1 MARPQRPR
9 ITPIAGPI
17 LGEFLVGI
25 SVTMAALWMAS
36 QISDAAAGAFGLSQ
50 QVLESLFVLFR
61 VLALGVGV
69 NIATTSRCVTACRS
83 LEVVYLHG

>member
-25 SVTMAALWMAS
+25 WNAYAADEWIRSALMIWRWETHGWAVHARGIYQRLRS
-36 QISDAAAGAFGLSQ
+36 PG
-50 QVLESLFVLFR
+50 VESRF
-61 VLALGVGV
+61 
-69 NIATTSRCVTACRS
+69 
-83 LEVVYLHG
+83 

>member
-36 QISDAAAGAFGLSQ
+36 QISDAAADRLLVDGHDI
-50 QVLESLFVLFR
+50 VLPGPRQGSSL
-61 VLALGVGV
+61 LAVSIGRDL
-69 NIATTSRCVTACRS
+69 T
-83 LEVVYLHG
+83 